1 MKKGT
6 KLTAIIASLLCVVL
20 IAGCGGGGNKAVIK
34 SDMPLSDVN
43 EFPIVE
49 EPVTLSMFAVKNPY
63 IEDFATNDFTKFYEE
78 KTNVH
83 IEWNVATGD
92 TTQAFNLMLAS
103 GEYNDMVMEIGLSKA
118 SMLDYAEQG
127 ILMDIKPYIDEHGY
141 YIKEMFEEAPAIPND
156 LTMDGAIYG
165 LPKVTESYRYEYKE
179 KMWVYKPWLEKLG
192 IAMPET
198 TEDFYQMLKA
208 FKEKDPNGNGIA
220 DEIPLAARGVKDN
233 HGIEPFI
240 MSAFIPT
247 LSTRVYVDDKDKVQ
261 FVAVQPE
268 YREGLRYL
276 NKLYKEGLLY
286 SDTFILDRAQIM
298 SIGENDPVIL
308 GAGPG
313 MFPGMFTISNGNSQ
327 RYYEYVAIPP
337 LEGPEGVRAAAKAPN
352 TYKGNF
358 MVTTDCQNPDIA
370 IKWVDWFYSAEG
382 KSKSQAT
389 VTSGAN
395 EKRPARE
402 GELSYNGQQ
411 AKWAIDKV
419 ENKASDDAGMTH
431 NRSWQNFG
439 VYYSSFEDSF
449 NTCNYNDIL
458 DPHHEWYNAYA
469 AHDKYKTEIYLGDLV
484 IPSEDIAEYNDI
496 KTALN
501 DVEVSF
507 ASFVIGDLSL
517 DNDWDTYVANLEKL
531 GLSRY
536 LEILQNAYDASK
548 N

>member
-1 MKKGT
+1 MKKS
-6 KLTAIIASLLCVVL
+6 KRFLAAVSVVLCVAL
-20 IAGCGGGGNKAVIK
+20 LMTGCGGGKKAGR
-34 SDMPLSDVN
+34 SDVKLSGVN

-49 EPVTLSMFAVKNPY
+49 EPITLSLFAVKNPY
-63 IEDFATNDFTKFYEE
+63 IEDFTTNDFTKFYEE

-83 IEWNVATGD
+83 IDWNVATGD
-92 TTQAFNLMLAS
+92 TLQSFNLMLAS
-103 GEYNDMVMEIGLSKA
+103 NDYTDMVMEVGFSKA
-118 SMLDYAEQG
+118 SLLDYAEQD
-127 ILMDIKPYIDEHGY
+127 IFMDIKPYIDEHGY
-141 YIKEMFEEAPAIPND
+141 YIKQMFEEAPAIPND
-156 LTMDGAIYG
+156 LTIDGAIYG

-198 TEDFYQMLKA
+198 TEDFYNMLKA

-247 LSTRVYVDDKDKVQ
+247 LSTRTYVDDNGKVQ
-261 FVAVQPE
+261 FTPVQPE

-276 NKLYKEGLLY
+276 RKLYAEGLLY
-286 SDTFILDRAQIM
+286 SDTFILDRSQIM

-308 GAGPG
+308 GCGPG

-337 LEGPEGVRAAAKAPN
+337 LEGPKGVRAAAKAPN

-358 MVTTDCQNPDIA
+358 VVTTSCEYPDVA
-370 IKWVDWFYSAEG
+370 VKWVDWFYSAEG

-389 VTSGAN
+389 VSGGA

-419 ENKASDDAGMTH
+419 ESAAKDDAGMTH

-469 AHDKYKTEIYLGDLV
+469 AHDKYKTEIYLGDLL

-496 KTALN
+496 KTALD
-501 DVEVSF
+501 DVNVSF
-507 ASFVIGDLSL
+507 ASFVIGDMSL
-517 DNDWDTYVANLEKL
+517 DNDWDAYVANLEKL
-531 GLSRY
+531 GLPRY